1 MQKQIIHQYVVENK
15 IKIMKIERCDSL
27 KGSDI
32 KVYLVKNGLKQAH
45 IAKKAE
51 IPEPI
56 FCMMLN
62 DKRRIEV
69 NEYMRI
75 CDAIGVP
82 LEQFRAR
89 MPDKTKSC

>member
-1 MQKQIIHQYVVENK
+1 M
-15 IKIMKIERCDSL
+15 

-32 KVYLVKNGLKQAH
+32 KVYLVEHGLKQAH
-45 IAKKAE
+45 IAKRAG
-51 IPEPI
+51 ISEPI
-56 FCMMLN
+56 LCMMLN

-82 LEQFRAR
+82 LEQFRF
-89 MPDKTKSC
+89 